1 MDTVQK
7 YLIAIIVAALMI
19 TSGIYLYSLE
29 SGGSSHGNIALVS
42 VANPNGTMQT
52 VNLNYSN
59 SYMIRPDN
67 FTGNAYTFTEPI
79 TKIVSLAPSLTSTL
93 YGLGAFNKVAGL
105 DPFSTYPPNSTLPI
119 VTSNS
124 GYDIS
129 LEEIANISPQLVVA
143 PGLGYYPAN
152 EENAIV
158 NTLHIPFL
166 VMNPENIQQ
175 IENQTLEF
183 GQLTG
188 TMSNASLIIHWM
200 QDNLKIFADNLSNLT
215 AEQSI
220 FYYLSS
226 PGYWTAGNDTFI
238 NQFFT
243 IAHLHNIAA
252 NASGYYVDSGE
263 NITAAQPQIILLDQY
278 VNYSYAEVEPFNSTP
293 AFKDSRV
300 YTIFNDNFFNEPDF
314 RVIYAIGWLI
324 SKAYPD
330 NYNMSNISPFPVTLQ
345 YPPNYDL
352 YDAV

>member
-1 MDTVQK
+1 MNKIQK

-19 TSGIYLYSLE
+19 TSGIYVYSLKN
-29 SGGSSHGNIALVS
+29 SGYSHGNIELIS
-42 VANPNGTMQT
+42 ITDPNGTAQT
-52 VNLNYSN
+52 VNLSHSN
-59 SYMIRPDN
+59 SYMIMPNN
-67 FTGNAYTFTEPI
+67 FTGNTYTFTEPI

-93 YGLGAFNKVAGL
+93 YGLGAYGKVVGL

-175 IENQTLEF
+175 IENQTVELA
-183 GQLTG
+183 QLTR
-188 TMSNASLIIHWM
+188 TVNNASLIIKWM
-200 QDNLKIFADNLSNLT
+200 QDNLQTFADHLSNLT
-215 AEQSI
+215 AERSI
-220 FYYLSS
+220 FYYLST
-226 PGYWTAGNDTFI
+226 PGWTAGNETFI

-263 NITAAQPQIILLDQY
+263 NITAGQPQIILLDQY
-278 VNYSYAEVEPFNSTP
+278 VNYSSVKSEPFNSTP
-293 AFKDSRV
+293 AFKNNRV

-324 SKAYPD
+324 SKAYPG
-330 NYNMSNISPFPVTLQ
+330 NYNMSEISRFPITLH
-345 YPPNYDL
+345 YPPNYNL

>member
-1 MDTVQK
+1 MNRVQR
-7 YLIAIIVAALMI
+7 YLIAIIAAALMI
-19 TSGIYLYSLE
+19 TSGIYVYSAE
-29 SGGSSHGNIALVS
+29 NSGYSSGNIELISIAS
-42 VANPNGTMQT
+42 PNGTVQT

-67 FTGNAYTFTEPI
+67 FSGNTYTFAEPI

-93 YGLGAFNKVAGL
+93 YGIGAFDKVVGL

-119 VTSNS
+119 ATDNS

-129 LEEIANISPQLVVA
+129 LEEIVNLSPQLVVA

-166 VMNPENIQQ
+166 IMNPENIQQ
-175 IENQTLEF
+175 IENQTMDLAH
-183 GQLTG
+183 LTG
-188 TMSNASLIIHWM
+188 TENNASKIIQWM
-200 QDNLKIFADNLSNLT
+200 QDNLQTFAEHLSNISPEL
-215 AEQSI
+215 SI
-220 FYYLSS
+220 FYYLST

-252 NASGYYVDSGE
+252 NASGYYIDSGE
-263 NITAAQPQIILLDQY
+263 NITVAQPQIILLDQY
-278 VNYSYAEVEPFNSTP
+278 VNYTHVESEPFNSTP
-293 AFKDSRV
+293 AFKNNRI

-324 SKAYPD
+324 SESYPGH
-330 NYNMSNISPFPVTLQ
+330 YNMSDITPFPITLK

>member
-1 MDTVQK
+1 MNTVQK

-19 TSGIYLYSLE
+19 TSGMYVYSLE
-29 SGGSSHGNIALVS
+29 NSGSSHGNIDLVS
-42 VANPNGTMQT
+42 IANPNGTMQT

-93 YGLGAFNKVAGL
+93 YGLGAFDKVAGR

-119 VTSNS
+119 ATSNS

-129 LEEIANISPQLVVA
+129 LEEIENISPQLVVA

-166 VMNPENIQQ
+166 VMNPENFQQ
-175 IENQTLEF
+175 IENQTLELA
-183 GQLTG
+183 QLTG

-200 QDNLKIFADNLSNLT
+200 QGNLQNFAGHLSNLT
-215 AEQSI
+215 AERSI
-220 FYYLSS
+220 FYYLST

-278 VNYSYAEVEPFNSTP
+278 VNYSKVVSEPFNSTP
-293 AFKDSRV
+293 AFKNNRV

-330 NYNMSNISPFPVTLQ
+330 NYNMSDISKFPITLQ
-345 YPPNYDL
+345 YLPNYDL